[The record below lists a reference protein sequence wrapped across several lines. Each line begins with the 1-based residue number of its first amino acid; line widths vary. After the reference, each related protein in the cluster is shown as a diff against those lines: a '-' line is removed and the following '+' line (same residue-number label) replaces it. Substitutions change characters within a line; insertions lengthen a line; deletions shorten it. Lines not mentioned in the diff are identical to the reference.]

1 MNPIAI
7 YSGSTVIYWS
17 AIIIG
22 LAAAAWF
29 CLSYSIYTAHGGHGA
44 AMWLFMPVAVLLSVL
59 LSRFI
64 HWYCH
69 AEQYLSFW
77 QAMTDYSS
85 GGYCLPGMLLGV
97 TLAALLVGRL
107 RFAPSTA
114 ELFDALA
121 PGASLGIALIRL
133 SALFNSSCRST
144 ILISTPKFQHLPIG
158 SALVTSS
165 GGTEYRFATFFVQF
179 LLMLLLT
186 VLVLVFYY
194 KRHKVPMKRG
204 LQAGHTAL
212 LFLVFYS
219 AMELVLDS
227 TRYDSSFLRL
237 NGFVSLVQIV
247 SALAILGVLIYYSIH
262 SVKANGLCPF
272 HWVLWGGFLA
282 TVGAT
287 GALEYLVQRHGGWYL
302 KCYSFMSLS
311 CLLMAVVVY
320 IMYLTVCKRPWEYRE
335 PAEY

>member
-17 AIIIG
+17 AIIICLG
-22 LAAAAWF
+22 AAAWF
-29 CLSYSIYTAHGGHGA
+29 CLSYSVYTAHGGHGA
-44 AMWLFMPVAVLLSVL
+44 AMWLFMPIAVLLSVL
-59 LSRFI
+59 FSRFI

-69 AEQYLSFW
+69 SEQYISFL

-97 TLAALLVGRL
+97 SLAALLVGKL
-107 RFAPSTA
+107 GFAGSTA

-121 PGASLGIALIRL
+121 PGAALGIALIRL
-133 SALFNSSCRST
+133 SAFFNGSCRST
-144 ILISTPKFQHLPIG
+144 IIINTLKFQHLPIG
-158 SALVTSS
+158 SGVSTSS
-165 GGTEYRFATFFVQF
+165 GGMEYRFATFFVQF

-204 LQAGHTAL
+204 LPAGHTAM

-219 AMELVLDS
+219 AIELVLDS

-237 NGFVSLVQIV
+237 NGFVSFVQIV
-247 SALAILGVLIYYSIH
+247 SALSILGVLIYYSIH
-262 SVKANGLCPF
+262 SVKANGLRF
-272 HWVLWGGFLA
+272 YHWVLWIGFLV

-287 GALEYLVQRHGGWYL
+287 GMLEYLVQRYGGWYMM
-302 KCYSFMSLS
+302 CYSFMSLS
-311 CLLMAVVVY
+311 CLLMAIVVY
-320 IMYLTVCKRPWEYRE
+320 IMYLTVCKRPWEYKNSR
-335 PAEY
+335 Y